1 MRGLIEHAGSYN
13 IQYTAADGTRYTK
26 PLLDGQPRMVFKE
39 INNCIGLTFKFACPY
54 FNCEPCHRSASANKE
69 SKLKGEK
76 RSSCAF
82 QRSIKVVDAYLFTNS
97 SMANMINDL
106 HVMRKNTNMPLQKTF
121 PRTYTYMMDEG
132 HDQST
137 FELVCEGK
145 MEFPYER
152 VNTWSDMEEKQIPT
166 RSDFASSLRDSDG
179 LSPQQYTEFCN
190 LWRKLKIR
198 NLADLLRVYNILGEN
213 QLKNKTKQN
222 KAGYT
227 AKQSQKKK
235 IYHLK
240 EKI

>member
-1 MRGLIEHAGSYN
+1 
-13 IQYTAADGTRYTK
+13 
-26 PLLDGQPRMVFKE
+26 
-39 INNCIGLTFKFACPY
+39 
-54 FNCEPCHRSASANKE
+54 
-69 SKLKGEK
+69 
-76 RSSCAF
+76 
-82 QRSIKVVDAYLFTNS
+82 
-97 SMANMINDL
+97 MANMINDL

-235 IYHLK
+235 IHHLK